1 MSESPPPCIGG
12 TPLSEVY
19 DCDFK
24 EQELKDDSKK
34 RKIVSRLK
42 ELIRVTH
49 GTRVKG
55 PPDDD
60 GFSWRKFGLK
70 EILGSKYPRTIGK
83 SRPRN
88 LFCMFHVLESISMLN
103 CNTSL
108 VAKPQPSEQAIR
120 MPESQPPR
128 VGSTPRSEVHDCDFE
143 EQELKDDSKERKTLL
158 RLAELIRVPSTS
170 LEVSPDDGFSWRKY
184 EQKEILG
191 SKYPRSYYWCISG
204 NAQGCLAQKQVQRS
218 DDNPTIFEMTYHG
231 RHTCTLGSHVVPFLG
246 PLENQDQETFYASP
260 KISGIT
266 YCSTSPSPSPSG
278 MNPIM
283 QEDIDF

>member
-1 MSESPPPCIGG
+1 MTQQYLRSLTKEGILVLLPHMECLPQDHWKIK
-12 TPLSEVY
+12 TKEPLLYV
-19 DCDFK
+19 
-24 EQELKDDSKK
+24 
-34 RKIVSRLK
+34 
-42 ELIRVTH
+42 
-49 GTRVKG
+49 
-55 PPDDD
+55 
-60 GFSWRKFGLK
+60 
-70 EILGSKYPRTIGK
+70 PRIGK
-83 SRPRN
+83 RFN
-88 LFCMFHVLESISMLN
+88 AELQY
-103 CNTSL
+103 SL

-143 EQELKDDSKERKTLL
+143 EQELKDDSKKRKTLL

-184 EQKEILG
+184 EQKENLG

-218 DDNPTIFEMTYHG
+218 DDDPTIFEITYHG
-231 RHTCTLGSHVVPFLG
+231 WHTCTLGSHVVPFLG

-260 KISGIT
+260 TISGIT